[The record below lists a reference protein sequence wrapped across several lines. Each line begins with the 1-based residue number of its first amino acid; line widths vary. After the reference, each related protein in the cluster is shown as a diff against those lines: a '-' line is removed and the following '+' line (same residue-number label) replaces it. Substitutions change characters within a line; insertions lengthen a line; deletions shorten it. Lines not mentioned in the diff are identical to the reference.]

1 MREIRTLELQQS
13 DVPVSWFID
22 RTHTLRVCQGLLWLT
37 LEGELDDR
45 WLRAGDSV
53 TLPAN
58 STIWISSPEADSRFA
73 LASTPTKPWVGL
85 IAFYWPR
92 IAFGRGRARVL

>member
-13 DVPVSWFID
+13 EVPVSWFID
-22 RTHTLRVCQGLLWLT
+22 RPHTLRVCQGLLWLT
-37 LEGELDDR
+37 LEGELDDK

-58 STIWISSPEADSRFA
+58 STIWINSPEADSRFA
-73 LASTPTKPWVGL
+73 LASTPTKPWVGR
-85 IAFYWPR
+85 IAFYLPR
-92 IAFGRGRARVL
+92 IAFGRSRARVL